1 VAGCSLTA
9 HRLYADA
16 RSLEVESRPLS
27 NLQGELTPMLLK
39 PSNKISE
46 CLVRVADL
54 RQRASEAK
62 DSASKAHLH
71 DLALQWL
78 AVLDSYKFMEGADR
92 FLKDVRARQSA
103 PEKLAQKENGNW
115 PADKRVEIGPAVNDA
130 SLADLLGV
138 LVRAA
143 IEHADGKARAAF
155 YLADPAGASSYVT
168 SSECRRLMPCA

>member
-1 VAGCSLTA
+1 
-9 HRLYADA
+9 
-16 RSLEVESRPLS
+16 
-27 NLQGELTPMLLK
+27 MLLK

-115 PADKRVEIGPAVNDA
+115 PANGRVGVGPAVNDA